1 MKNYLGA
8 LQEYENSNNSFGLL
22 CNFIAVKNS
31 NLIKLYCNGE
41 MHLPSFILLKK
52 LQMKFLDL
60 IDEDEELK
68 MLFAN
73 AIKCSKLF
81 YVQTIEIIKDTNNSE
96 EKFEYTF
103 AQKSQPLG
111 QQLINLLLN
120 IKYRI
125 RMVRLRRQSPKKEGM
140 MQWVDRLTTLA
151 TPLFNTVNNFV
162 YKIKLI
168 QSTHNS
174 LTRKLYYL
182 IIIMALIGFWAINSL
197 FLNDISAISTTL
209 INLVFC
215 MAITVLAVAIHP
227 VRHFG
232 QIDITG
238 KNIVAYKYKVF
249 FNNLSNRKMYN
260 IFTLQNTN
268 DSGHTD
274 GQGIESPGYRST

>member
-1 MKNYLGA
+1 M
-8 LQEYENSNNSFGLL
+8 S
-22 CNFIAVKNS
+22 
-31 NLIKLYCNGE
+31 
-41 MHLPSFILLKK
+41 
-52 LQMKFLDL
+52 
-60 IDEDEELK
+60 
-68 MLFAN
+68 
-73 AIKCSKLF
+73 
-81 YVQTIEIIKDTNNSE
+81 NSE

-103 AQKSQPLG
+103 VQKSQPLG

-140 MQWVDRLTTLA
+140 MMQLVDRLTTLT

-182 IIIMALIGFWAINSL
+182 IVIMALIGFWAVNSL

-209 INLVFC
+209 INFVFC
-215 MAITVLAVAIHP
+215 IAITVIAVAIHP

-232 QIDITG
+232 RIDITG
-238 KNIVAYKYKVF
+238 RNIVAYKYKVF

-260 IFTLQNTN
+260 IFTLQNKN

-274 GQGIESPGYRST
+274 GQGVESSGYRST